1 MNSFMRKSKKQMMK
15 LNRKLRKSKKKR
27 TYITMNGK
35 TSEIDLKDRKRIIQM
50 SSMSKTTMSLQTGS

>member
-1 MNSFMRKSKKQMMK
+1 MMK

-27 TYITMNGK
+27 TSITMNGK